1 VTVRRVASVIA
12 GLAALAGAVVL
23 VLVAVDARA
32 WSATVQN
39 DDNLFRVAPAQ
50 PDWDAGARAPFG
62 LSERL
67 LGTGDDVRLRRAI
80 QAFQLARLQ
89 TTFFIQDPRLQAA
102 KAQATLALVDVQ
114 RRGPSNRDRAIAANL
129 LGVLAFQEA
138 RLDPSTAQTSIRR
151 AALAFRRAILWDS
164 TNEDA
169 KSNLELILRLAQ
181 VANQVRRDQEG
192 IFGNARGRGTGAG
205 RGGRGY

>member
-1 VTVRRVASVIA
+1 MTVRRVASIVA

-32 WSATVQN
+32 WSATVRD
-39 DDNLFRVAPAQ
+39 DDNLFRVAPAKAT
-50 PDWDAGARAPFG
+50 WDAGARAPFG

-67 LGTGDDVRLRRAI
+67 LGTADDIRLRRAI
-80 QAFQLARLQ
+80 QAFQIARLQ

-102 KAQATLALVDVQ
+102 KAKATLALADVE
-114 RRGPSNRDRAIAANL
+114 RRGPSNRSRSVAANL
-129 LGVLAFQEA
+129 LGVLALQDA
-138 RLDPSTAQTSIRR
+138 RLDPSTAQASIRR
-151 AALAFRRAILWDS
+151 ATLAFRRAILWEP

-181 VANQVRRDQEG
+181 LAGQTQRNQEG
-192 IFGNARGRGTGAG
+192 IFGNARGRGQGAG
-205 RGGRGY
+205 RGGAGY